1 MTSTWFVAFM
11 GVVAACGGDD
21 GETSDGA
28 DAASDSSGDTSAT
41 DATADDDV
49 ADDDD
54 DAGTSSAGSTG
65 VSAGTDSSGAAE
77 SSEGESTAADTG
89 AGGTFDCGPDLQGSL
104 DTEDGQET
112 IGGALDSGA
121 QYACMPLPK
130 GCAPAPSCACLAET
144 GCGEMC
150 VESPDGG
157 LMVTCLAP

>member
-1 MTSTWFVAFM
+1 M

-21 GETSDGA
+21 GETTDGA

-49 ADDDD
+49 ADDD

-89 AGGTFDCGPDLQGSL
+89 TGGTFECGPDVQCSL
-104 DTEDGQET
+104 DDEYCQET
-112 IGGALDSGA
+112 IGGPLDSGA
-121 QYACMPLPK
+121 QYSCAPLPK
-130 GCAPAPSCACLAET
+130 GCLPVPSCACVAAI

-150 VESPDGG
+150 VEGPDGG